1 MSSQEFTYTVFTPTY
16 NRARLLPV
24 LYRSLCAQ
32 TFRDFE
38 WVIVDDGSDDDT
50 AAVVKGFEATA
61 NFPITYVV
69 QEHGGKHK
77 AINLGVRLARGKF
90 FGIADSDD
98 YYTADALE
106 LCTKRYA
113 EIPNHK
119 KDQFAGMTGL
129 CATPAGELVGSKF
142 PNDVFDSDP
151 VDLVACRVDGDKA
164 GFLRTDIMGQFPF
177 PEDLGS
183 GFVPE
188 SLVWNRIALQ
198 YSTRF
203 FNEVVMIS
211 DYQPDGLSAR
221 SVQLRMRTPL
231 AARQYYLEFVAI
243 KRLIP
248 IDITLRYYSNYVR
261 YSLHG
266 DVSFKKQFA
275 SVPSKSL
282 YVASLPLGW
291 ALYLLDR
298 YQVSHDEDC
307 ESAVASAGSRA
318 AMEARR

>member
-1 MSSQEFTYTVFTPTY
+1 MSSQDFTYTVFTPTY

-24 LYRSLCAQ
+24 LYRSLRAQ

-38 WVIVDDGSDDDT
+38 WVIIDDGSDDDT
-50 AAVVKGFEATA
+50 AAVVKDFEATA

-106 LCTKRYA
+106 LCAKHYA
-113 EIPNHK
+113 DIPNQK
-119 KDQFAGMTGL
+119 KDQFVGMTGL
-129 CATPAGELVGSKF
+129 CATPAGELIGSKF
-142 PNDVFDSDP
+142 PFQVFDSDA
-151 VDLVACRVDGDKA
+151 VDLVAWRVSGDKA
-164 GFLRTDIMGQFPF
+164 GFLRTDIMRQFPF

-188 SLVWNRIALQ
+188 SLVWNRIALL

-203 FNEVVMIS
+203 FNEVVMIC
-211 DYQPDGLSAR
+211 DYQPNGLSAQ

-243 KRLIP
+243 KRSMP
-248 IDITLRYYSNYVR
+248 IDISVRYYSNYVR

-266 DVSFKKQFA
+266 DVSFKNQFS
-275 SVPSKSL
+275 SVPSKAL
-282 YVASLPLGW
+282 YVASVPLGW
-291 ALYLLDR
+291 ALYLLDK
-298 YQVSHDEDC
+298 YVVSQDEYC
-307 ESAVASAGSRA
+307 ESAVASAGG
-318 AMEARR
+318 